1 MSEKKRSEE
10 KEVLWLPE
18 RRGFAAEVKSALE
31 RQGFCVR
38 EAGNAV
44 EMLRQLDQR
53 KADGRPV
60 SGLITG
66 VDLPDIPGPRVLE
79 VVKSRY
85 PRLPVLLLA
94 DAGTPVFPGD
104 PVSRLADGF
113 FKGPFT
119 GEAVADRL
127 TRLQGPDPF
136 QAERRP
142 ARCRKPPAR
151 AWGLLRLAEE
161 TDAEG
166 VYRDLLN
173 HPLVTR
179 CEAVQGEYDLAVELA
194 TGVARRLDQAW
205 DDLRQ
210 RPDIGQADLL
220 PIIAPPL
227 DETVQ
232 QFLSAFRRQQEEEA
246 RRGARPRS
254 AVLVRELLLIE
265 IARDRLEAV
274 FPRLACAEGVTSCE
288 AVRGAWQAVVQIQAP
303 HREAIQRLVGER
315 LEPIDGIRRIR
326 SLKVVR
332 LIEN

>member
-1 MSEKKRSEE
+1 MSENKRSEE

-18 RRGFAAEVKSALE
+18 RRGYAAEVKSALE
-31 RQGFCVR
+31 RQGFLVK

-44 EMLRQLDQR
+44 EMLHQLDQR
-53 KADGRPV
+53 KSDGRPV

-79 VVKSRY
+79 VVKSRF

-94 DAGTPVFPGD
+94 DAGAPVFPGD

-113 FKGPFT
+113 FKVPFT

-127 TRLQGPDPF
+127 AQLQGPDPF

-142 ARCRKPPAR
+142 ARRNKPPAR

-161 TDAEG
+161 VDAEG
-166 VYRDLLN
+166 VYRDLLD

-194 TGVARRLDQAW
+194 SGVARRLDQAW
-205 DDLRQ
+205 DDLRR

-220 PIIAPPL
+220 PVIAPPL
-227 DETVQ
+227 DDAVQ
-232 QFLSAFRRQQEEEA
+232 QFLSAFRRQQEEA
-246 RRGARPRS
+246 IHQGVHPRGS
-254 AVLVRELLLIE
+254 LLIRELLLVE

-274 FPRLACAEGVTSCE
+274 YPRLACAEGVTSCE
-288 AVRGAWQAVVQIQAP
+288 AVRGNWQAVVQIQAP
-303 HREAIQRLVGER
+303 HREEIQRLVGER
-315 LEPIDGIRRIR
+315 LAPIDGILRLR

>member
-1 MSEKKRSEE
+1 MAENKRCEK

-31 RQGFCVR
+31 RQGFLVK

-44 EMLRQLDQR
+44 EMLHQLDQR
-53 KADGRPV
+53 RSDGRPV

-66 VDLPDIPGPRVLE
+66 VDLPDIPGPRMLE
-79 VVKSRY
+79 VVKSRF

-94 DAGTPVFPGD
+94 DAGAPVFPGD
-104 PVSRLADGF
+104 PASRLADGF
-113 FKGPFT
+113 FKGTFT

-127 TRLQGPDPF
+127 AFLQGPDPF
-136 QAERRP
+136 QAELRP
-142 ARCRKPPAR
+142 ARRSKPPAR

-161 TDAEG
+161 IDAEG
-166 VYRDLLN
+166 VYRHLLD

-179 CEAVQGEYDLAVELA
+179 CEAVQGDYDLAVEMA
-194 TGVARRLDQAW
+194 SGVARRLDQAW
-205 DDLRQ
+205 NDLRK

-220 PIIAPPL
+220 PVIAPPL

-232 QFLSAFRRQQEEEA
+232 QFLSAFRRRQEEGA
-246 RRGARPRS
+246 RHGARPRS
-254 AVLVRELLLIE
+254 AVLIRELLLVE

-303 HREAIQRLVGER
+303 HREEIQRLVGDR
-315 LEPIDGIRRIR
+315 IEPIDGVLRLR